1 MSNLTQEQKEQIGAK
16 IDNEGLEY
24 WVTNYGTFEGDDEEL
39 KTLIEEARLAIEKL
53 EDYLNDNDILF

>member
-1 MSNLTQEQKEQIGAK
+1 MSNLTQEQKEQIGAE

-24 WVTNYGTFEGDDEEL
+24 WITNYGTFEGDDEEL
-39 KTLIEEARLAIEKL
+39 KILIEEARLAIEKL

>member
-1 MSNLTQEQKEQIGAK
+1 MSNLTQEQKEQIGAE

-24 WVTNYGTFEGDDEEL
+24 WITNYGTFEGEYEEL
-39 KTLIEEARLAIEKL
+39 KTLIEEAKTAIEKL

>member
-1 MSNLTQEQKEQIGAK
+1 MSNLTQEQKEQIGAE

-24 WVTNYGTFEGDDEEL
+24 WITNYGTFEGEDEEL
-39 KTLIEEARLAIEKL
+39 KTLIEEAKTAIEKL